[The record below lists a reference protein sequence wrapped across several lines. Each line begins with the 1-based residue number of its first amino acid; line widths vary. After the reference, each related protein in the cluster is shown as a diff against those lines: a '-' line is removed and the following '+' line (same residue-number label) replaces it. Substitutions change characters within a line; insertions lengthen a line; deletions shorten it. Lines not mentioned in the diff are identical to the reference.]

1 MAISIEHLTRTY
13 AGPGSSVVTAVD
25 DFSLEMSGGEI
36 VGLIGP
42 NGAGKTT
49 TLRSIAGI
57 LLPTSGRV
65 AIDGHDIVT
74 DAIAAKR
81 RLAFMPDEPHLFEYL
96 TVEEHLRLVARLYAV
111 DDFERRARALVE
123 ELELTGKERSLPG
136 ELSRGMR
143 QKVVIACGLVRDATT
158 LLFDEPL
165 TGLDP
170 VGIHRMRETIVARG
184 RAGACILVSSHLLHM
199 VEEICTRVVI
209 MDRGRKIA
217 DGTVAE
223 LASRADLAEAGSNLE
238 RIFLRVTGHDTRT
251 SGPEC

>member
-1 MAISIEHLTRTY
+1 MALSVEHLGRIY
-13 AGPGSSVVTAVD
+13 ATATGTFTAVAD
-25 DFSLEMSGGEI
+25 LSFTVGPGEI

-49 TLRSIAGI
+49 TLRSLAGI
-57 LLPTSGRV
+57 LRPSSGRV
-65 AIDGHDIVT
+65 RIDGHDLI
-74 DAIAAKR
+74 DAPLEAKR
-81 RLAFMPDEPHLFEYL
+81 CLAFMPDEPHLFEYL
-96 TVEEHLRLVARLYAV
+96 TVEEHLRLVARLYGVADV
-111 DDFERRARALVE
+111 DRRAATLLE

-170 VGIHRMRETIVARG
+170 LGIRRMRHTIAERA
-184 RAGACILVSSHLLHM
+184 RAGAAILLSSHLLHL
-199 VEEICTRVVI
+199 VEEVCSRVII

-217 DGTVAE
+217 DGTCEE
-223 LASRADLAEAGSNLE
+223 LASRADLATAGSSLE
-238 RIFLRVTGHDTRT
+238 QIFLRVTGHDTPASST
-251 SGPEC
+251 

>member
-1 MAISIEHLTRTY
+1 MALTVEHLTRTY
-13 AGPGSSVVTAVD
+13 AAAAGSPFTAVD
-25 DFSLEMSGGEI
+25 DFTFAAAGGEI
-36 VGLIGP
+36 IGLIGP

-49 TLRSIAGI
+49 TLRTLAGI
-57 LLPTSGRV
+57 LRPTSGRV
-65 AIDGHDIVT
+65 AIDGHDIVA
-74 DAIAAKR
+74 DSIAAKR
-81 RLAFMPDEPHLFEYL
+81 QLAFMPDEPHLFEYL
-96 TVEEHLRLVARLYAV
+96 TIEEHLRLVGRLYTV
-111 DDFERRARALVE
+111 GDFDRRARALIE

-184 RAGACILVSSHLLHM
+184 RAGACVLVSSHLLHM
-199 VEEICTRVVI
+199 VEEICTRVII
-209 MDRGRKIA
+209 MDRGRKVA

-223 LASRADLAEAGSNLE
+223 LASHAQLAAVGSNLE
-238 RIFLRVTGHDTRT
+238 EIFLRVTGHGTAPP
-251 SGPEC
+251 SS

>member
-1 MAISIEHLTRTY
+1 MTIAVEHFTRTY
-13 AGPGSSVVTAVD
+13 GSFTAVD
-25 DFSLEMSGGEI
+25 DLSLHVTAGEI

-49 TLRSIAGI
+49 TLRALAGI
-57 LLPTSGRV
+57 LRPTSGTI
-65 AIDGHDIVT
+65 AIGGHDLAT
-74 DAIAAKR
+74 DAIEAKR

-96 TVEEHLRLVARLYAV
+96 TVEEHLRLTARLYAV
-111 DDFERRARALVE
+111 ADFDARARALID
-123 ELELTGKERSLPG
+123 ELELAGKERSLPG

-143 QKVVIACGLVRDATT
+143 QKVVIACGLVRDASV

-170 VGIHRMRETIVARG
+170 IGIRKMRATIVARG
-184 RAGACILVSSHLLHM
+184 RAGAAILVSSHLLHL

-209 MDRGRKIA
+209 MDRGKKVA

-223 LASRADLAEAGSNLE
+223 LASRAEAAAGSNLE
-238 RIFLRVTGHDTRT
+238 QIFLKVTGR
-251 SGPEC
+251 E

>member
-1 MAISIEHLTRTY
+1 MALAVEHLTRTY
-13 AGPGSSVVTAVD
+13 AGSAAATFTAVD
-25 DFSLEMSGGEI
+25 DLSFEAGSGEI

-49 TLRSIAGI
+49 TLRTLAGI
-57 LLPTSGRV
+57 LRPTSGRV
-65 AIDGHDIVT
+65 TIDGHDIVA
-74 DAIAAKR
+74 DSIAAKR

-96 TVEEHLRLVARLYAV
+96 TVEEHLRLIARLYTV
-111 DDFERRARALVE
+111 EDFDARAGTLIE
-123 ELELTGKERSLPG
+123 ELELKGKERSLPG

-143 QKVVIACGLVRDATT
+143 QKVVIACGLIRNATT

-184 RAGACILVSSHLLHM
+184 RAGACVLVSSHLLHM
-199 VEEICTRVVI
+199 VEEICTRVII
-209 MDRGRKIA
+209 MDRGHKIA

-223 LASRADLAEAGSNLE
+223 LASRADLVAAGSSLE
-238 RIFLRVTGHDTRT
+238 QIFLRVTGRGTA
-251 SGPEC
+251 SQS